1 MKEEIFNKAMWICC
15 KMSEGFTCYGC
26 PLYKLKIA
34 ENGSLNFLCLSHHDP
49 THKAAEDASKKVVK
63 ENPNAFPEEVVRAI
77 IKQARMV

>member
-1 MKEEIFNKAMWICC
+1 MKDEIFNKAMWICC

-49 THKAAEDASKKVVK
+49 THKAAEVKHCPKVSPIAPILKPVNVGST
-63 ENPNAFPEEVVRAI
+63 EGPV
-77 IKQARMV
+77 